1 MFALVPIAAAAAAAL
16 KVFQLTFD
24 YICIDDSDV

>member
-1 MFALVPIAAAAAAAL
+1 MFALVPIAVAAAAL